1 MEAVS
6 IKANLPAR
14 PAYKASKYIVPN
26 QQVPCEMIQR
36 PRPLVAGNW
45 KMNGT
50 RSSSHSWAKYMS
62 RLAAT
67 KVLGCDIAVS
77 PPAPL
82 LDLVARALG
91 ATTTI
96 ALCGQDCAPQDK
108 GAHTGDISAAMLA
121 EVGCRYVLV
130 GHSERRNSHG
140 ETSTLVKAKASMALA
155 YGLIPIICV
164 GETQAERNAGR
175 AISVVRAQ
183 ISRSLP
189 ERTTEL
195 DVVIAYEP
203 VWAIGTGRVPLPA
216 EICEMHDSIRELLT
230 RRMNKRADVIPLL
243 YGGSVGAMNAEE
255 IMSLQNV
262 DGALVGGASL
272 KDEEFW
278 GICVT
283 CDNLKSDSSGNIK

>member
-1 MEAVS
+1 
-6 IKANLPAR
+6 
-14 PAYKASKYIVPN
+14 
-26 QQVPCEMIQR
+26 MIQR

-50 RSSSHSWAKYMS
+50 RLSSHSWAKHIL

-67 KVLGCDIAVS
+67 KVLECDIVVS

-91 ATTTI
+91 GTTSI
-96 ALCGQDCAPQDK
+96 ALCGQDCAARNK

-121 EVGCRYVLV
+121 EAGCRYVLV
-130 GHSERRNSHG
+130 GHSERRRSHG

-155 YGLIPIICV
+155 HGLIPIICV
-164 GETQAERNAGR
+164 GETQAERDAGR
-175 AISVVRAQ
+175 AVSVVRAQ

-203 VWAIGTGRVPLPA
+203 VWAIGTGRVPISA
-216 EICEMHDSIRELLT
+216 EISEMHDSIKELLT
-230 RRMNKRADVIPLL
+230 RRMNKRADLILIL
-243 YGGSVGAMNAEE
+243 YGGSVNAANAEE

-272 KDEEFW
+272 KEAEFW
-278 GICVT
+278 SICVT
-283 CDNLKSDSSGNIK
+283 CDNLKRDSSGNME